1 MELSLELLLH
11 TCSFFNILNIFHLQ
25 QKPMNQLFLVTKF
38 INQGI
43 FYSERIYII
52 VHTILNQKRKRRRLR
67 MNLKVDSFYLFV
79 LKPFFNVLVV
89 PYQIPQF
96 FSLYPFFS
104 LGSLYFMGKNY
115 YDILNVSPDATP
127 EELKK
132 A

>member
-1 MELSLELLLH
+1 
-11 TCSFFNILNIFHLQ
+11 
-25 QKPMNQLFLVTKF
+25 
-38 INQGI
+38 
-43 FYSERIYII
+43 
-52 VHTILNQKRKRRRLR
+52 

-79 LKPFFNVLVV
+79 LKSFFNVLVV
-89 PYQIPQF
+89 FYQIPQF